1 MVVDGSIPVNLDAYL
16 QSMEER
22 HVEDAYH
29 SLSIEGYK
37 VSSDLIKQV
46 RMAILSR
53 SVNSC

>member
-1 MVVDGSIPVNLDAYL
+1 MVVDSSIPVNLDAYP

-37 VSSDLIKQV
+37 ASRDLIKQV